1 MLFISDLHQIRAT
14 LYPSSRSSMCTICLL
29 SLKKKKIQK
38 KNDLWFTMGKNIK
51 SYATTQVH
59 SPGKGREALQSPKS
73 PNLSFK
79 IWLLFASKFQK
90 AKVQIFRLKYGMA

>member
-29 SLKKKKIQK
+29 SLKKIKNK

-59 SPGKGREALQSPKS
+59 SSGKGREALRQ
-73 PNLSFK
+73 
-79 IWLLFASKFQK
+79 
-90 AKVQIFRLKYGMA
+90 KVQIFRLKHGTA